1 MVQKALPPTTAS
13 VRNSRSDDALA
24 DASQTVA
31 EDRFLS
37 PPKTA
42 RVMNSPPRMIS
53 SSDDAFADSSQSMP
67 TRTQTALAP
76 EDGRKAVRKLS
87 RRLTQET
94 KPCLYYAFCALS
106 PEDLPCYRSI
116 SLPPGGTTYPT
127 FIKVGKTASAVSTRH
142 RYITIFPEENVKNF
156 EISERTWT
164 AWHNYFGQSSAGDVR
179 GLNSEQLH
187 TRFEVE
193 FKFWVSFYFISINFV
208 LIHFM

>member
-13 VRNSRSDDALA
+13 VRDSRSDDALA

-31 EDRFLS
+31 EDKFLS
-37 PPKTA
+37 PPKTT
-42 RVMNSPPRMIS
+42 RVMNSPPQMNP

-67 TRTQTALAP
+67 TRFAMAP
-76 EDGRKAVRKLS
+76 DDGRKAVGKLS
-87 RRLTQET
+87 RRLKQET

-106 PEDLPCYRSI
+106 QEDLPCYRSI
-116 SLPPGGTTYPT
+116 SLPTGGTTYPT
-127 FIKVGKTASAVSTRH
+127 FIKVGKTTSAVSTRH
-142 RYITIFPEENVKNF
+142 RYITIFPEKNVKNF

-164 AWHNYFGQSSAGDVR
+164 AWHNSFCQSGAGDVR
-179 GLNSEQLH
+179 GLNSEQLQ

-193 FKFWVSFYFISINFV
+193 FKFWVSFNFISINFV